1 MVGSATR
8 DLSRRAIGRSI
19 EAMTLL
25 SCRTETGRDRTRGG
39 VLLLV
44 LVVLGVVVLLAVAY
58 LVVVLSWSYSTGE
71 RAGVLQKLSRKG
83 WVCKTWEGELA
94 MSTVPGVAPEIW
106 SFSVRDD
113 TVADQLRAVVGRR
126 IVLTYSEHP
135 GVPTSC
141 FGETP
146 YFAEGLRL
154 EDSPPTTAPQTSR

>member
-1 MVGSATR
+1 MTS
-8 DLSRRAIGRSI
+8 LSPGAGTVS
-19 EAMTLL
+19 
-25 SCRTETGRDRTRGG
+25 GRTRGG
-39 VLLLV
+39 ALLLV
-44 LVVLGVVVLLAVAY
+44 LVVLGVVILLAVAY

-113 TVADQLRAVVGRR
+113 TVAEQLRAVVGRR

-141 FGETP
+141 FGETS
-146 YFAEGLRL
+146 YFAEALRL
-154 EDSPPTTAPQTSR
+154 DDSPATTVPQPPR